1 MLPSQD
7 YFTFSERFNTIITLG
22 IIFHIDIKMMTGN
35 LKYCDFH
42 NKTMWIEKNKLSGE
56 ECIFNDASS
65 WP

>member
-42 NKTMWIEKNKLSGE
+42 NKTM
-56 ECIFNDASS
+56 
-65 WP
+65 